1 MTLPARESR
10 HLLEQ
15 AMGSCPDF
23 VAMAWPDGRVAF
35 LNEAGR
41 SLVGLPE
48 DVETATLTIPDM
60 LTEENLEDRAQ
71 RRASMARDGSWT
83 GMSTLRD
90 WRPGPPIP
98 VAVTAFVVH
107 DTDGTVIG
115 TASIQRDQRDLMSV
129 EHTLGSIESALSRGE
144 QRQQEFLLH
153 MHDLLLV
160 VDVTGDVR
168 YASRSSRRL
177 LGLTEDAPLPNLLDA
192 VVGTDREALAR
203 QLERSAAGDKHPVP
217 VSLTLSSDRKRR
229 YEALLGSPGV
239 GGIVVAARDVSNRAR
254 AQETLARQAEV
265 LEKIAAEAPLPVV
278 LDLLGRWVE
287 QQLDGTVCAIL
298 LVEPSPDGEV
308 LRYGAAP
315 SMPAVYAEQ
324 VDRLPV
330 SAEHS
335 PSAIAVRT
343 GALCVVEDMLAEE
356 LHAPFHGLARECGVT
371 SCWSFPITSPADGKA
386 LGAIALYPPVPGR
399 PDDATRQLVSRAGD
413 LIGIAVHRTRLV
425 ARLEALAQ
433 RDALTGLPNRL
444 MLLDRLEDALRRHR
458 EDGTPGPAVVFL
470 DLDRLTVVNDS
481 LGHERGDELL
491 VHVAGH
497 LRTGLPSSVLVA
509 RFGGD
514 EFVVLADGPVT
525 EADAVELACQAL
537 DVLSETVHLAGHP
550 VTPSG
555 SAGVVVARPG
565 QSASDVLRDADTA
578 MYRAKHRGGSVHAV
592 FTEDMRRRAFDRL
605 TVEAELRTALVE
617 QQLRL
622 RYQPVWDLTHG
633 DALVGFEALVRW
645 QHPTRGLLL
654 PGEFITLAEETGL
667 IVPLGA
673 WVLAAAA
680 DDASRWAA
688 TPLSLSVN
696 VSGSQLSDP
705 EFVGQVT
712 KAKERSGPWS
722 LCLELTES
730 TVMADSAG
738 ERGVLEELAGLGLAI
753 AVDDFGT
760 GFSSLSRLATL
771 PVGVLK
777 IDSSFVAEVDT
788 GNRGRVVVSGVA
800 ALADGLGMATVAEG
814 IERPSQL
821 ECLREIGCRY
831 GQGFLLGRPMTAA
844 QAQVLL
850 DTQAHR

>member
-1 MTLPARESR
+1 MILPA
-10 HLLEQ
+10 
-15 AMGSCPDF
+15 
-23 VAMAWPDGRVAF
+23 
-35 LNEAGR
+35 
-41 SLVGLPE
+41 
-48 DVETATLTIPDM
+48 
-60 LTEENLEDRAQ
+60 
-71 RRASMARDGSWT
+71 
-83 GMSTLRD
+83 
-90 WRPGPPIP
+90 
-98 VAVTAFVVH
+98 
-107 DTDGTVIG
+107 
-115 TASIQRDQRDLMSV
+115 
-129 EHTLGSIESALSRGE
+129 GE
-144 QRQQEFLLH
+144 PQ
-153 MHDLLLV
+153 
-160 VDVTGDVR
+160 
-168 YASRSSRRL
+168 
-177 LGLTEDAPLPNLLDA
+177 NLL
-192 VVGTDREALAR
+192 
-203 QLERSAAGDKHPVP
+203 KP
-217 VSLTLSSDRKRR
+217 
-229 YEALLGSPGV
+229 LLGSP
-239 GGIVVAARDVSNRAR
+239 DVSEHAR

-278 LDLLGRWVE
+278 LDLLARWVE
-287 QQLDGTVCAIL
+287 HQLDGTVCAIL
-298 LVEPSPDGEV
+298 LTEPSPDGKV

-315 SMPAVYAEQ
+315 SMPAVFAEQ

-330 SAEHS
+330 STEHS

-343 GALCVVEDMLAEE
+343 GALFVVEDLLAEAR
-356 LHAPFHGLARECGVT
+356 HAPFHGLARACGVT
-371 SCWSFPITSPADGKA
+371 SCWSFPITSPADGQP
-386 LGAIALYPPVPGR
+386 LGAVTLYPTAPGH
-399 PDDATRQLVSRAGD
+399 PDEATRQLVGRAGH
-413 LIGIAVHRTRLV
+413 LVGIAVHRARLV
-425 ARLEALAQ
+425 ARLEELAQ

-444 MLLDRLEDALRRHR
+444 MLLDRLENALRRHR
-458 EDGTPGPAVVFL
+458 GDGTPGPAVVFL
-470 DLDRLTVVNDS
+470 DLDRLKVVNDS
-481 LGHERGDELL
+481 LGHERGDELI
-491 VHVAGH
+491 VHVAAH
-497 LRTGLPSSVLVA
+497 LRAGLPPSVLVA

-514 EFVVLADGPVT
+514 EFVMLADGPVT

-592 FTEDMRRRAFDRL
+592 FTEDMRQRAFDRL

-622 RYQPVWDLTHG
+622 LYQPVWDLTRG

-645 QHPTRGLLL
+645 QHPERGLLL

-696 VSGSQLSDP
+696 VSGLQLSDP
-705 EFVGQVT
+705 GFVGQVT
-712 KAKERSGPWS
+712 AAKERLGPWS

-738 ERGVLEELAGLGLAI
+738 ERGVLDDLAGRGLAL

-788 GNRGRVVVSGVA
+788 GSRGRVVVSGVT

-814 IERPSQL
+814 IERSSQL
-821 ECLREIGCRY
+821 ESLREIGCRY
-831 GQGFLLGRPMTAA
+831 GQGFLLGRPMTAE
-844 QAQVLL
+844 QTQVLL
-850 DTQAHR
+850 DEQMHH